1 MTGGGVPSL
10 VRRGDLAAGALF
22 AGLGMGVCVRAM
34 TLTIGSAHDPQPGF
48 FPLIGGILL
57 VALATLLIVQ
67 AFGGGRGAPGEA
79 AGDSLRPPA
88 VLVTGLAIYAALL
101 EWAGYPVMTAL
112 MALLALRVLGTRW
125 APGIVVSV
133 ALAVGSYLLFV
144 KLGVP
149 LPLGQI
155 FGG

>member
-1 MTGGGVPSL
+1 MTGGGVSSK

-22 AGLGMGVCVRAM
+22 AALGAGVCARAM
-34 TLTIGSAHDPQPGF
+34 TLTIGSGHDPQPGF

-57 VALATLLIVQ
+57 AALAILLIVQ
-67 AFGGGRGAPGEA
+67 AFGGGGAPGEA

-88 VLVTGLAIYAALL
+88 VLVAGLAIYAAFL

-125 APGIVVSV
+125 GPGIVVSV
-133 ALAVGSYLLFV
+133 ALAVGSFLLFV